1 MELNYFHRDIEVFF
15 RSLEK
20 ETRAKV
26 ARLTRL
32 LSEKEYHLSMPFSKK
47 LEKDLYELRSNGS
60 QNVRIFYTFHNGGV
74 VLLYAICKKT
84 QKLSKKD
91 IETARHRLAGLQNI

>member
-1 MELNYFHRDIEVFF
+1 MELNYFHRDIESFF
-15 RSLEK
+15 KSLEK
-20 ETRAKV
+20 GTRAKV

-32 LSEKEYHLSMPFSKK
+32 LSEREYHLSMPYSKR
-47 LEKDLYELRSNGS
+47 LEKDLYELRSHGS
-60 QNVRIFYTFHNGGV
+60 QNVRIFYTFHNDGV

-91 IETARHRLAGLQNI
+91 LETARQRLAGLQGI